1 MSNSLRGS
9 RLVFSEQRLKDFTSP
24 SETIKSIWVSTALA
38 LILSL
43 PSLGIFLGLIHL
55 TNNVIIGSLTGFA
68 THFILLAVSP
78 RTSEALLSLFD

>member
-9 RLVFSEQRLKDFTSP
+9 RLVFSEQRLKDY
-24 SETIKSIWVSTALA
+24 TIQSIWVSTALA

-55 TNNVIIGSLTGFA
+55 TNNVIIGSLAGFA

>member
-9 RLVFSEQRLKDFTSP
+9 RLVFSEQRLIDGTTP
-24 SETIKSIWVSTALA
+24 SETLKSMWVSTALA

-43 PSLGIFLGLIHL
+43 PSLGIFLGLLHL
-55 TNNVIIGSLTGFA
+55 TNNIIIGSLTGFA

-78 RTSEALLSLFD
+78 RTSEVLLTLFD

>member
-1 MSNSLRGS
+1 MSNSRGS
-9 RLVFSEQRLKDFTSP
+9 RLVFSEQRLEDSTSP
-24 SETIKSIWVSTALA
+24 SETLKSIWVSTALA
-38 LILSL
+38 LILSV

>member
-24 SETIKSIWVSTALA
+24 SETLKSIWVSTALA

-55 TNNVIIGSLTGFA
+55 TNNVIIGSLTGLIDLVCFK
-68 THFILLAVSP
+68 SGS
-78 RTSEALLSLFD
+78 RTAWLTLR

>member
-1 MSNSLRGS
+1 
-9 RLVFSEQRLKDFTSP
+9 
-24 SETIKSIWVSTALA
+24 
-38 LILSL
+38 
-43 PSLGIFLGLIHL
+43 L